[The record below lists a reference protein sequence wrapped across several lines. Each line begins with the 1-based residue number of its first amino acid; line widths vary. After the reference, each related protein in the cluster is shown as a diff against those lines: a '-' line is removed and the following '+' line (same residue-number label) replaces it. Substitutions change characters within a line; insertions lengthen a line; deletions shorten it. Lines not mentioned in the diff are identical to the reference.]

1 MKRIIFLIVAV
12 MLLCTV
18 SFAAGMTCP
27 ECDGTSFRT
36 VNIPATCTENGS
48 LTYVCKVCR
57 TEVKVIAL
65 PAKGHTTANRVVRE
79 PTCESEGTGVTYC
92 TVCNEDLD
100 SNVVYPALGHDYEE
114 VLDDFIMPTCVS
126 VGRMTFLCQNGCG
139 SQYYEE
145 VPLADHMLVVKRALP
160 TCTEDGSE
168 ITMCQVCGEEFGT
181 VVIPATGHQ
190 YEAVPGQE
198 DTYECTK
205 CGHSYSDGP
214 PEVIPPLIPDPA
226 CDHSWVCVRSAEP
239 TAERKGFREY
249 ECSYCGV
256 TKTEYINKLPLIPGV
271 DYSEEEID
279 GSGGSVHADAE
290 ELGKA
295 WLSGVW
301 KLFDIYVPGFA
312 FTFGQMYIGIAL
324 CSISVLV
331 AKLFFGM
338 GTGGGSSYRSG
349 STDNPKISKERRNDQ
364 F

>member
-1 MKRIIFLIVAV
+1 MKKLILTFLTCIFLCLAV
-12 MLLCTV
+12 
-18 SFAAGMTCP
+18 FAADVSKCNFCGSTNVRVS
-27 ECDGTSFRT
+27 TKA
-36 VNIPATCTENGS
+36 ATCTTDG
-48 LTYVCKVCR
+48 YVRYFCR
-57 TEVKVIAL
+57 DC
-65 PAKGHTTANRVVRE
+65 NRVLG
-79 PTCESEGTGVTYC
+79 SETI
-92 TVCNEDLD
+92 
-100 SNVVYPALGHDYEE
+100 SALGHDYQE
-114 VLDDFIMPTCVS
+114 VADEFIMPTCVS

-145 VPLADHMLVVKRALP
+145 VPLADHMLVVKRSLP

-190 YEAVPGQE
+190 YEAVPDLE

-214 PEVIPPLIPDPA
+214 GHEIPPLIPDPA

-239 TAERKGFREY
+239 TAERRGFREY

-256 TKTEYINKLPLIPGV
+256 TKTEYINKLPLIPGI
-271 DYSEEEID
+271 DYSEVEID